1 MWQEQGLDLTY
12 NNFYP
17 NPQQYSDSKPPIP
30 LGDMETPRRGNVDP
44 LLGLITPESPTSN
57 KIINLEKKNDN
68 VEFESPESN
77 PPTIFRPWDTPESL
91 SPTSDNISP
100 ASDHISPTS
109 SNFYVSPTSST
120 GITTISIV
128 PSTPDLASNQ
138 TEFQFAFNQT
148 EFQFA
153 SNNIPP
159 PAILESPISS
169 SFLALYGPCPLLPP
183 TKRKMEN
190 IGASPYLTKRQK
202 PEPPLTISGPSKP
215 RPISTP
221 PAITSPY
228 ISSPSIATPYS
239 KKPGSGSRRT
249 GSGGRRASGTPCGV
263 CGVPSTGFHYGASVC
278 EGCKVFVFY
287 A

>member
-30 LGDMETPRRGNVDP
+30 LVDMETPRRGNVDP

-120 GITTISIV
+120 GISPSYTTISTV
-128 PSTPDLASNQ
+128 PSTPDLAS
-138 TEFQFAFNQT
+138 NQT

-228 ISSPSIATPYS
+228 ISSPSNATPYS

>member
-12 NNFYP
+12 NTNYP
-17 NPQQYSDSKPPIP
+17 NPQQYSDSKAPVP
-30 LGDMETPRRGNVDP
+30 LGDMKTPRRGNVDP
-44 LLGLITPESPTSN
+44 LLGLITPESPTSS
-57 KIINLEKKNDN
+57 KIINLEKKNDK
-68 VEFESPESN
+68 VEYESPENN

-100 ASDHISPTS
+100 ASDHISPSS
-109 SNFYVSPTSST
+109 SNLYVSPTSST
-120 GITTISIV
+120 GISPSYTTISIV

-138 TEFQFAFNQT
+138 K

-190 IGASPYLTKRQK
+190 IGASPNLTKRQK
-202 PEPPLTISGPSKP
+202 PEPLLTTSGPSNP
-215 RPISTP
+215 RPTSTP
-221 PAITSPY
+221 PPLTSPDN
-228 ISSPSIATPYS
+228 PCTPCNATPSS

-249 GSGGRRASGTPCGV
+249 GSGGTRASGTPCGV

-278 EGCKVFVFY
+278 EGCKVFWFY
-287 A
+287 C